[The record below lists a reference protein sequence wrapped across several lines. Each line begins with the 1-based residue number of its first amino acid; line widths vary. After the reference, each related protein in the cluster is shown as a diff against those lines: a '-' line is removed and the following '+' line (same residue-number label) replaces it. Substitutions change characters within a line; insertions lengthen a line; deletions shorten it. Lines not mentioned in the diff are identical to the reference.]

1 MAGAV
6 YAGCR
11 SVVYFLAVVHF
22 CQSALVKNPI
32 FNSINLVNETLSVDL
47 NNVLSIESVLSV
59 SGINLHSKMKVRVT
73 TDNSSCS
80 KQTMFDDENLNVS
93 VIWSNSTNSFISAKV
108 RLNNSV
114 NDLSDSKF
122 YMCVKSVHRTR
133 DNSENTRSDSGLSTF
148 EWSSDVQN
156 WIHQGESAVFRT
168 KKKHFLN
175 ERSADLS
182 DHSSRSVNTVVP
194 ISLSILSLVLRFNKS
209 QWLKQISQGLS
220 YQRKSIK

>member
-6 YAGCR
+6 CAGCR
-11 SVVYFLAVVHF
+11 SVVYFMAVVHF

-32 FNSINLVNETLSVDL
+32 FNSMNLVNETLSVDL
-47 NNVLSIESVLSV
+47 NNVLSLESVLSV
-59 SGINLHSKMKVRVT
+59 SGINLHNKMKVRVT

-133 DNSENTRSDSGLSTF
+133 DNRPSENARSDSGLSTF

-194 ISLSILSLVLRFNKS
+194 ISLSIFSVK
-209 QWLKQISQGLS
+209 I
-220 YQRKSIK
+220 

>member
-6 YAGCR
+6 CAGCR
-11 SVVYFLAVVHF
+11 SVVCFLAVVHF
-22 CQSALVKNPI
+22 CQSALVKHPI
-32 FNSINLVNETLSVDL
+32 FNSVNLVNETLNIGV
-47 NNVLSIESVLSV
+47 NNVSSLESVLSV
-59 SGINLHSKMKVRVT
+59 SGINLHNKMKVRVT

-80 KQTMFDDENLNVS
+80 KQTMFDVENLNLS
-93 VIWSNSTNSFISAKV
+93 VIWSNSTNSFISVKV

-133 DNSENTRSDSGLSTF
+133 DSSENSRSDSGLSTF
-148 EWSSDVQN
+148 DWSSDVQN

-175 ERSADLS
+175 ERSAELS
-182 DHSSRSVNTVVP
+182 NHSPRSVNTVV
-194 ISLSILSLVLRFNKS
+194 LDKV
-209 QWLKQISQGLS
+209 
-220 YQRKSIK
+220 YYY

>member
-6 YAGCR
+6 CAGCR
-11 SVVYFLAVVHF
+11 SVVYFMAVVHF

-32 FNSINLVNETLSVDL
+32 FNSMNLVNETLSVDL
-47 NNVLSIESVLSV
+47 NNVLSLESVLSV
-59 SGINLHSKMKVRVT
+59 SGINLHNKMKVRVT

-93 VIWSNSTNSFISAKV
+93 VIWSNSTNSFISLKV

-114 NDLSDSKF
+114 KLNDLSDSKF

-133 DNSENTRSDSGLSTF
+133 DNSENARSDSGLSTF

-182 DHSSRSVNTVVP
+182 DHSSRSVNTDVP
-194 ISLSILSLVLRFNKS
+194 INLNILSL
-209 QWLKQISQGLS
+209 Q
-220 YQRKSIK
+220 